1 MTDPPTRWRTWH
13 ESVAKAGGEGRDM
26 LEVLRWAADEIAS
39 ACPRG
44 QLPGRRWEPSGVT
57 VREARMRGRGDC
69 DLSAETPLVRVNQSE
84 HRFVQQFT
92 VAHEIG
98 HLLVKALPA
107 ERTREISA
115 RQEEKIC
122 DELAQRMVIPPD
134 QLAVELDGQ
143 RPSLERVLR
152 LCGHFEV
159 NPSTFLRALQTQLY
173 LDDEAYLLATW
184 RGHYLR
190 PSVQGFRTY
199 AAAGPPGL
207 YWPSDQRI
215 EGMGLRNLAVA
226 AEEAAHGTFFEGRD
240 GEAVVQLRKVDSRSG
255 HNAMVGPVAWRAV
268 RQGRSAPYLLARLDC
283 SRLIAQRLSKGKECA
298 GDGPAVGSAVAR
310 A

>member
-13 ESVAKAGGEGRDM
+13 ERVATAGGEGRDLM
-26 LEVLRWAADEIAS
+26 EVLRWAADEIAG

-44 QLPGRRWEPSGVT
+44 AFPVQRWERSGVT
-57 VREARMRGRGDC
+57 VREAPMRGRGDC
-69 DLSAETPLVRVNQSE
+69 DLSAETPLVRVNQRE

-115 RQEEKIC
+115 RQEERIC

-134 QLAVELDGQ
+134 QLAAELDGQ

-159 NPSTFLRALQTQLY
+159 NPSTFLRALQAQLY

-190 PSVQGFRTY
+190 PSVQGFRIY
-199 AAAGPPGL
+199 AAAGPPAL

-215 EGMGLRNLAVA
+215 EGMGLRSLAGA
-226 AEEAAHGTFFEGRD
+226 AEEAAHGAFFEGRD
-240 GEAVVQLRKVDSRSG
+240 EEAAIQFRKVDARSG
-255 HNAMVGPVAWRAV
+255 HNAMVGPVAWQAV
-268 RQGRSAPYLLARLDC
+268 RQGRSAPYLLARIDC
-283 SRLIAQRLSKGKECA
+283 SRLTAQRHTKGKENVGRA
-298 GDGPAVGSAVAR
+298 PAAGSATAR